1 MSRVSLSILLSFV
14 LIGVAILAPILP
26 HFADDL
32 IYPARSDFSDLTIT
46 HWPVFAYLRDQAAA
60 TGQLPMWRTSILSG
74 TPFAPDPLSGWFYP
88 PHWIVLIPG
97 ISLSLAFNVLM
108 LFHLSLAAVAMYV
121 MMRGWNVGR
130 AAALASAIAYAA
142 SPKIIA
148 HMGVGHVTLVE
159 AWAWLPFVIA
169 ALSKNKVVMAGM
181 ALALCLLADSRM
193 AIYASV
199 LAVTYV
205 IVRDA
210 RRDRSAWLRL
220 SGRIL
225 IVLIVALA
233 ISAVAWL
240 PTLTLTGDT
249 SRAGLTPS
257 DAGVLSLDPVYLLGV
272 VIADR
277 SGAAERTTYVSLVV
291 LILALVSVTRIWKF
305 SQGYWL
311 IGVAIIGAIVALGVN
326 TPLYDLLTLVPGS
339 TMLRVPARA
348 WFVVAFAVAALAGFG
363 LQVLLDWSGRISR
376 RSRLL
381 AIGVSVFALFF
392 GLIGGLSSGSMSL
405 IAVAIFVPSTC
416 ALIMLRIQRRLTP
429 DRFAALTIGVMA
441 IDLLTFAWAV
451 YRPIS
456 IDQAFADGQ
465 LPAQWLTDQAEPF
478 RTYSP
483 SYSIPQ
489 HVAQQHHLQ
498 LADGINPLQLA
509 RYVDYMQLATG
520 IGPWAYS
527 VTLPPFQNIKSD
539 EDIRMANANVVPDAE
554 LLGALNVKYV
564 VAAFPID
571 DPDLIERVRF
581 GSTIIYENRRAR
593 PRAFIVN
600 KIDVAATPEVAA
612 QRLATSSISD
622 TAIAEGLP
630 FPFELP
636 IQAQAAQ
643 VVEWQADRVTVKAT
657 GPGWLVLS
665 EVYMPD
671 WSAQVDGEPTAI
683 YPTDLALRGV
693 FVNWG
698 EHTIEFDYQ
707 PRRVYAGLL
716 ITVLSALAC
725 VIALMM
731 KRMGHALHE

>member
-14 LIGVAILAPILP
+14 LIGLAILAPILP
-26 HFADDL
+26 HFTDDL

-46 HWPVFAYLRDQAAA
+46 HWPAFAYLRDQVAA

-74 TPFAPDPLSGWFYP
+74 TPFASDPLSGWFYP
-88 PHWIVLIPG
+88 PHWIVTIPALP
-97 ISLSLAFNVLM
+97 LSLAFNVLM

-142 SPKIIA
+142 APKIMA

-169 ALSKNKVVMAGM
+169 ALSKNKVMMAG
-181 ALALCLLADSRM
+181 AVLALCLLADSRM
-193 AIYASV
+193 AIYAAV
-199 LAVTYV
+199 LAVTYILV
-205 IVRDA
+205 CDA

-220 SGRIL
+220 SGRII
-225 IVLIVALA
+225 IVVTVMLA

-240 PTLTLTGDT
+240 PTLTLTGNT
-249 SRAGLTPS
+249 SRAALTPS
-257 DAGVLSLDPVYLLGV
+257 DAGVLSLDPAYLLGV
-272 VIADR
+272 MIADR
-277 SGAAERTTYVSLVV
+277 SGAAERTTYLGLVV
-291 LILALVSVTRIWKF
+291 LILALVSVTRIRRF

-311 IGVAIIGAIVALGVN
+311 IGVVIIGAIVALGVN
-326 TPLYDLLTLVPGS
+326 TPLYNLLTLVPGS
-339 TMLRVPARA
+339 TLLRVPARA

-363 LQVLLDWSGRISR
+363 LQVLLDWPGRISR
-376 RSRLL
+376 RTRLL
-381 AIGVSVFALFF
+381 AIGVSFFALFF
-392 GLIGGLSSGSMSL
+392 GLIGSLSSGSTSM
-405 IAVAIFVPSTC
+405 IAMAIFVPTTC
-416 ALIMLRIQRRLTP
+416 VLIMLRIQRRLTA
-429 DRFAALTIGVMA
+429 DRFVALTIGLMA
-441 IDLLTFAWAV
+441 IDLLTFAWSV

-465 LPAQWLTDQAEPF
+465 LPAQWLADQAEPF

-509 RYVDYMQLATG
+509 RYVDYMQSATG
-520 IGPWAYS
+520 IGPWSYS

-539 EDIRMANANVVPDAE
+539 EDIRMANANVIPDAR
-554 LLGALNVKYV
+554 LLGALNVRYI

-571 DPDLIERVRF
+571 DPDLIERARF
-581 GSTIIYENRRAR
+581 GATIIYEDRRAM
-593 PRAFIVN
+593 PRVFVVN

-622 TAIAEGLP
+622 TASVEGLP

-636 IQAQAAQ
+636 AQSHEAQ
-643 VVEWQADRVTVKAT
+643 IVEWQADRIKVKAT

-671 WSAQVDGEPTAI
+671 WSVQVDGEPAMI

-698 EHTIEFDYQ
+698 EHTIDFNYQ

-716 ITVLSALAC
+716 ITVLSTLAC
-725 VIALMM
+725 VIALVM
-731 KRMGHALHE
+731 KRMGHGLHG

>member
-26 HFADDL
+26 RFVDDL
-32 IYPARSDFSDLTIT
+32 IYPAHSDFSDLTIT
-46 HWPVFAYLRDQAAA
+46 HWPAVAYLRDQVAA

-88 PHWIVLIPG
+88 PHWIVLIPA
-97 ISLSLAFNVLM
+97 LPLALAFNLLM
-108 LFHLSLAAVAMYV
+108 LFHLSLAAVTMYV
-121 MMRGWNVGR
+121 MMRSWNAGR

-142 SPKIIA
+142 APKIIA

-169 ALSKNKVVMAGM
+169 ALSKNKVVMAGA

-193 AIYASV
+193 AIYAAV

-220 SGRIL
+220 SGRII
-225 IVLIVALA
+225 IVAIVALS

-240 PTLTLTGDT
+240 PTLTLTGNT
-249 SRAGLTPS
+249 SRAALTPN
-257 DAGVLSLDPVYLLGV
+257 DAGVLSLDPAYLLGV
-272 VIADR
+272 LIADR
-277 SGAAERTTYVSLVV
+277 SGAAERTTYVGLVV
-291 LILALVSVTRIWKF
+291 LILAMGGATRIRKF
-305 SQGYWL
+305 SQGDWL
-311 IGVAIIGAIVALGVN
+311 IGVVIIGAIVALGVN
-326 TPLYDLLTLVPGS
+326 TPLYNLLTLVPGS
-339 TMLRVPARA
+339 TLLRVPARA

-363 LQVLLDWSGRISR
+363 LQTLIDDAGRASR
-376 RSRLL
+376 RSILI
-381 AIGVSVFALFF
+381 ANAVSFFALLF
-392 GLIGGLSSGSMSL
+392 GVIGGLSTGSISL
-405 IAVAIFVPSTC
+405 MMMAIIVPLTC
-416 ALIMLRIQRRLTP
+416 LLIVLRQRRKLSGA
-429 DRFAALTIGVMA
+429 RFVVLTIGLMA
-441 IDLLTFAWAV
+441 IDLLSFAWAV

-456 IDQAFADGQ
+456 IEQAFADGQ
-465 LPAQWLTDQAEPF
+465 RPAQWLADQAAPF

-489 HVAQQHHLQ
+489 HVAQQYHLQ

-509 RYVDYMQLATG
+509 RYVAYMQSATG
-520 IGPWAYS
+520 IGPWNYS
-527 VTLPPFQNIKSD
+527 VTLPPFQNIQSD
-539 EDIRMANANVVPDAE
+539 EDIRKANANVIPDTR

-581 GSTIIYENRRAR
+581 GSTIIYENRRVR

-600 KIDVAATPEVAA
+600 RIDAAATPEVVA

-622 TAIAEGLP
+622 TAIVEGLP

-636 IQAQAAQ
+636 VQAQAAQ
-643 VVEWQADRVTVKAT
+643 VVEWQADRIKVKAT

>member
-46 HWPVFAYLRDQAAA
+46 HWPAFAYLRDQVAA

-88 PHWIVLIPG
+88 PHWSIFIPG
-97 ISLSLAFNVLM
+97 IPLALAFNLLM
-108 LFHLSLAAVAMYV
+108 LFHLSLAAVAMYM
-121 MMRGWNVGR
+121 MMRGWNVCR
-130 AAALASAIAYAA
+130 AAAFASAIAYAA
-142 SPKIIA
+142 APKIIA

-159 AWAWLPFVIA
+159 AWAWLPFVIV
-169 ALSKNKVVMAGM
+169 ALSRNKVVMAGV

-193 AIYASV
+193 AIYAAA
-199 LAVTYV
+199 LAVTYI
-205 IVRDA
+205 IVLDA
-210 RRDRSAWLRL
+210 RRDRSTWLRL
-220 SGRIL
+220 SGRII
-225 IVLIVALA
+225 IVAIVALS
-233 ISAVAWL
+233 ISAGVWL
-240 PTLTLTGDT
+240 PTLTLTGNT

-272 VIADR
+272 IIADR
-277 SGAAERTTYVSLVV
+277 SGAAERTTYVGLVV
-291 LILALVSVTRIWKF
+291 LILALVSVIRLRRF

-311 IGVAIIGAIVALGVN
+311 IGVVIIGAIVALGVN
-326 TPLYDLLTLVPGS
+326 TPLFNLLTLVPGS
-339 TMLRVPARA
+339 TLLRVPARA

-363 LQVLLDWSGRISR
+363 LQVLLDWSDRISR
-376 RSRLL
+376 RTRLL
-381 AIGVSVFALFF
+381 AISVSFFALIF
-392 GLIGGLSSGSMSL
+392 GLIGGLSSGSISL

-416 ALIMLRIQRRLTP
+416 ALIMLRIQQRLTP
-429 DRFAALTIGVMA
+429 DRFAVLTIGVMA
-441 IDLLTFAWAV
+441 IDLLMFGWAV

-456 IDQAFADGQ
+456 IKQAFADGQ
-465 LPAQWLTDQAEPF
+465 RPAQWLADQPGLF
-478 RTYSP
+478 RMYSP

-489 HVAQQHHLQ
+489 HVAQQYHLQ

-509 RYVDYMQLATG
+509 RYVDYMQSATG

-539 EDIRMANANVVPDAE
+539 EDIRTANANVVPDAG

-571 DPDLIERVRF
+571 DPDLVERVRF
-581 GSTIIYENRRAR
+581 GPTIIYENRRVM

-600 KIDVAATPEVAA
+600 KIDVVATPEVAV
-612 QRLATSSISD
+612 QRLATASIAD
-622 TAIAEGLP
+622 TAIIEGLA

-636 IQAQAAQ
+636 VQSHEAQI
-643 VVEWQADRVTVKAT
+643 VEWQADQIKVKAT

-671 WSAQVDGEPTAI
+671 WSAQVDGEPAAI

-698 EHTIEFDYQ
+698 EHTIEFNYQ
-707 PRRVYAGLL
+707 PRRVYAGSLISLL
-716 ITVLSALAC
+716 SLLASVTAVL
-725 VIALMM
+725 VRRRI
-731 KRMGHALHE
+731 KR